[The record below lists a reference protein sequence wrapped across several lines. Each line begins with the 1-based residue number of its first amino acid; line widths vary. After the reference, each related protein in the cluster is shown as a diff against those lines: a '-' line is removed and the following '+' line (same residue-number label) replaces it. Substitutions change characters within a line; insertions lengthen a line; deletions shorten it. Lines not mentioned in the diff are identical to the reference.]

1 MEEEH
6 IIQQVVPVY
15 VLELNNGVLICWL
28 QSGTYTIN
36 SNTSTNFV
44 LNLPST
50 YNTTY
55 RPYHSHSFGST
66 NWART
71 QAMTQRLNNSQ
82 VRILCYCHDHTS
94 PDNSWQILT
103 IGY

>member
-15 VLELNNGVLICWL
+15 VLEVNNRVLVCWL

-44 LNLPST
+44 LNLPNT

-55 RPYHSHSFGST
+55 RSYHSHSFGST

-71 QAMTQRLNNSQ
+71 QAMTRRLNNSQ
-82 VRILCYCHDHTS
+82 VTIICYCHDYTS
-94 PDNSWQILT
+94 LDNSWQILT

>member
-1 MEEEH
+1 MQLLV
-6 IIQQVVPVY
+6 I
-15 VLELNNGVLICWL
+15 NNGVLICWL

-36 SNTSTNFV
+36 SNTNTNFV
-44 LNLPST
+44 LDLPNT

-55 RPYHSHSFGST
+55 RPYHSHSFGQS

-82 VRILCYCHDHTS
+82 VRILCYCHDNNS
-94 PDNSWQILT
+94 PNNSWQVLT